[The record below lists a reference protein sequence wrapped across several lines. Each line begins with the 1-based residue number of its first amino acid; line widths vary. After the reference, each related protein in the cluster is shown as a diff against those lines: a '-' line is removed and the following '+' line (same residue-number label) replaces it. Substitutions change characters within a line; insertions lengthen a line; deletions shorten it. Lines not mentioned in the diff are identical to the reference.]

1 MPGSTVPGTL
11 PNKHQS
17 LWSVV
22 SENET
27 TIMIFVWTSNGGSL
41 QYVAIF
47 LLILVQLLPNLIN
60 LLDEEQQSSY
70 YTSRDHTA
78 SSSSSPSATASSL
91 KSIALAFIILFVILA
106 AIVIANLN
114 HLREWLHRPRHND
127 GVDHRIRW
135 AVLGFASGV
144 VLCFL
149 FFLNLPSFADAYNLH
164 ESVADAYCL
173 LLLLTQVGGF
183 IWMLQQF
190 FSNNPNG
197 AFPTRND
204 NNNNQQTNSAKM
216 ASIVAKIHAMP
227 IEEFAKDDPNSYA
240 SLKVA
245 RLQQM
250 LQIRG
255 DHEKYLERS
264 ELVSALKQCRKYSD
278 SCCICCE
285 DYVEGEDTLRVLPK
299 CHHEFHLE
307 CLDQWAYT
315 FQNKANLPT
324 CPLCKE
330 SL

>member
-1 MPGSTVPGTL
+1 
-11 PNKHQS
+11 
-17 LWSVV
+17 V

-27 TIMIFVWTSNGGSL
+27 RDMIFIWTSNGGQL

-47 LLILVQLLPNLIN
+47 LLVLVQLLPNLIY
-60 LLDEEQQSSY
+60 LQDEERLSSD
-70 YTSRDHTA
+70 YTSRDHTDSL
-78 SSSSSPSATASSL
+78 SSSSSPTSSSL
-91 KSIALAFIILFVILA
+91 KSIALAFIILFVVLA

-114 HLREWLHRPRHND
+114 HLREWSRRSD
-127 GVDHRIRW
+127 RRIHL

-149 FFLNLPSFADAYNLH
+149 WFFYLPTTSSASNSLYESFEDAY
-164 ESVADAYCL
+164 L
-173 LLLLTQVGGF
+173 LFAILTQVGGF

-190 FSNNPNG
+190 FSNNPNF
-197 AFPTRND
+197 AFPTRNNNI

-216 ASIVAKIHAMP
+216 ARIVAKIHAMP

-250 LQIRG
+250 LRIRG

-285 DYVEGEDTLRVLPK
+285 DYAEGEDTLRVLPK